1 MVETVLCIRNIS
13 KKRGV
18 LTRTELMRYMQ
29 DIQKIKGSL
38 TLVVYSTSKCLNI
51 SCNLRA
57 KLSPFK
63 HNYPEL

>member
-29 DIQKIKGSL
+29 DIQKIKNKRVSYISSL
-38 TLVVYSTSKCLNI
+38 QYFKMSQYFVQLACKTVTL
-51 SCNLRA
+51 
-57 KLSPFK
+57 
-63 HNYPEL
+63 